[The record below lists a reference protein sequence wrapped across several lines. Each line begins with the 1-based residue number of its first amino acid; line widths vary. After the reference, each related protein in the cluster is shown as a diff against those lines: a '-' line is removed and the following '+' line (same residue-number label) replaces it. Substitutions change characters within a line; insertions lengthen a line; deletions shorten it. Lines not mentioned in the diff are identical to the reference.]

1 MMRAFLRQQ
10 VLIMQKRD
18 HAEFF
23 LLVTIIKFLNT
34 VLDHTFQSRVT
45 SRSLDHLFYFYLR
58 LLVRLDLG
66 HQQVRL
72 LSCIIF
78 GILQPPILSH
88 NFLFEENFQ
97 FSFI

>member
-45 SRSLDHLFYFYLR
+45 SRSLTT
-58 LLVRLDLG
+58 
-66 HQQVRL
+66 
-72 LSCIIF
+72 SSIF
-78 GILQPPILSH
+78 ISD
-88 NFLFEENFQ
+88 FLYGCT
-97 FSFI
+97 